1 MKTDR
6 SDKPS
11 AYAAFLRGINNL
23 GQKPVKM
30 DELKKAFESLGFINV
45 KTLLASGN
53 VVFESPNSSPRALA
67 KTIEEKL
74 KKKFGHEIFVLVR
87 LLGQL
92 RRLADANPYKG
103 MRVTPQT
110 RLYVTFLSEKP
121 KRALKIPYESPE
133 GNFKIL
139 RATESE
145 VFSVVTL
152 TRNSGTPDLMGF
164 LEKQFGR
171 KITTRNWNTIKR
183 VLETNKS

>member
-1 MKTDR
+1 MKTKRD
-6 SDKPS
+6 DKQS

-30 DELKKAFESLGFINV
+30 DELKKAFESLGLKNV

-53 VVFESPNSSPRALA
+53 VVFDSPNSSPSALA

-74 KKKFGHEIFVLVR
+74 KKKLGHEIVVLIR
-87 LLGQL
+87 EIGELK
-92 RRLADANPYKG
+92 RLAEINPFKG
-103 MRVTPQT
+103 IKLTPQT

-121 KRALKIPYESPE
+121 KGGLKIPYESPDKS
-133 GNFKIL
+133 FKLL

-152 TRNSGTPDLMGF
+152 SQNSGTTDLMGF

-171 KITTRNWNTIKR
+171 KITTRNWNTIER
-183 VLETNKS
+183 VLGTNKS